1 MMARHAEE
9 KGDAEW
15 IAGWDIAAMSFD
27 IVVLKLE
34 GPGEKDLSNVEAVQD
49 IGCPQAVIAS
59 LELVFPGC
67 VQSAFS
73 DGERYSLESAL
84 NGDPVSSIHLTLR
97 FGRAWTEAANA
108 EFMALLSTLCQR
120 LQSVA
125 FAVSDNSRLAPPYP
139 VTLK

>member
-1 MMARHAEE
+1 MARHAEK

-97 FGRAWTEAANA
+97 FGRAWSEAANA

>member
-1 MMARHAEE
+1 MRHDAKTRRE
-9 KGDAEW
+9 KGGAEW
-15 IAGWDIAAMSFD
+15 VAGWDIAAMSFD

-34 GPGEKDLSNVEAVQD
+34 DLGEKDLSNVEAVQD
-49 IGCPQAVIAS
+49 IGCPQAIIAS

-67 VQSAFS
+67 VQGAFS

-97 FGRAWTEAANA
+97 FGRAWSEAANS

-125 FAVSDNSRLAPPYP
+125 FAVSDNSRITPPC
-139 VTLK
+139 

>member
-1 MMARHAEE
+1 MARHAEE

-15 IAGWDIAAMSFD
+15 IAGWEAAAMSFD
-27 IVVLKLE
+27 IVVLKLAD
-34 GPGEKDLSNVEAVQD
+34 PGEKDLSNVEAVLD
-49 IGCPQAVIAS
+49 IGCPQAIIAS

-67 VQSAFS
+67 VQGAFL

-97 FGRAWTEAANA
+97 FGRAWSEAANA
-108 EFMALLSTLCQR
+108 EFVALLSTLCQQ

-125 FAVSDNSRLAPPYP
+125 FAVSDNSRLTPPYP
-139 VTLK
+139 VMLE

>member
-1 MMARHAEE
+1 MARHPEE

-34 GPGEKDLSNVEAVQD
+34 DLGEKDLSNVEAVQD
-49 IGCPQAVIAS
+49 IGCSQAVIAS
-59 LELVFPGC
+59 MELMFPGC
-67 VQSAFS
+67 VRGAFS
-73 DGERYSLESAL
+73 DGERYSLESVL

-97 FGRAWTEAANA
+97 FGRAWSEAANA
-108 EFMALLSTLCQR
+108 EFTALLSTLCQR

-139 VTLK
+139 VTLE